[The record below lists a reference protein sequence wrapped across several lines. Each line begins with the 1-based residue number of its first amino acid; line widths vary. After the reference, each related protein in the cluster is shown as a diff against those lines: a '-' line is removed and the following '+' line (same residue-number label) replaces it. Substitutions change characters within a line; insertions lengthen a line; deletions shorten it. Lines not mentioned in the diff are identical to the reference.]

1 MRQNETGTDHQN
13 DELLTLQEVAE
24 FLRLAPRTIHRYR
37 SSGEFCEPVKLA
49 GRTPRWWRSTV
60 IRWANGEITQS
71 SD

>member
-1 MRQNETGTDHQN
+1 MRQNAPEPEQRS
-13 DELLTLQEVAE
+13 DELWTLQEVAD

-49 GRTPRWWRSTV
+49 GRTPRWWRSSI
-60 IRWANGEITQS
+60 IRWANGEISQT